1 MKKFLLSVPLAC
13 CLAGC
18 ASATYNKGNAVPTAA
33 TSSSTVPNATTSSST
48 TSNAATS
55 TGAVD
60 TSNTSESAA
69 TNSAATPQASAA
81 SSTATASPTKKTYRV
96 VEEGQ
101 PGMPPEVISA
111 LKKAKVPPPPASMKV
126 PDKARVKLTTSKGDI
141 IVELNGK
148 AAPLHAKSFLYLSGK
163 GFYNGTVFHR
173 YEPGFVIQ
181 GGDPL
186 SKNPKLGAPYASLTG
201 SPSGFHGSG
210 GPGYQVPRE
219 FNSLKHKAMVLSAAR
234 SSDPDSAGSQFYITL
249 ADSFFLDQENSQD
262 GVGYTV
268 FGKVLQGQNVVL
280 KLRAGDTL
288 KSATILK

>member
-18 ASATYNKGNAVPTAA
+18 ASATYNDGNAVPTATTSTLA
-33 TSSSTVPNATTSSST
+33 TSNTTTSDVATSPNAVVT
-48 TSNAATS
+48 N
-55 TGAVD
+55 
-60 TSNTSESAA
+60 NTSESAA
-69 TNSAATPQASAA
+69 TNSAAMSEASAA
-81 SSTATASPTKKTYRV
+81 SPATTASSTKKTYRV

-101 PGMPPEVISA
+101 PGMPPEVLSA
-111 LKKAKVPPPPASMKV
+111 LKKAKVAPPPAGMKV

-234 SSDPDSAGSQFYITL
+234 TSDPDSAGSQFYITL

-268 FGKVLQGQNVVL
+268 FGQVLQGQNVVL